1 MIIDSAVTWSFMT
14 RKKVNKTNKKHLEL
28 DCKKATSLIQD
39 YITGELEPDIASEL
53 EIHLS
58 ICPDC
63 VAFLNTY
70 KKTTDL
76 VNSFYNKRAEKL
88 KKGLNKSVGAR
99 ITKVEA

>member
-1 MIIDSAVTWSFMT
+1 MK
-14 RKKVNKTNKKHLEL
+14 RKKINKTKDRQFEL
-28 DCKKATSLIQD
+28 DCKKATALIQD

-53 EIHLS
+53 EKHLS

-76 VNSFYNKRAEKL
+76 VNSFYNKRPQTLKEGL
-88 KKGLNKSVGAR
+88 KKSLRAKFNKG
-99 ITKVEA
+99 EA

>member
-1 MIIDSAVTWSFMT
+1 MT
-14 RKKVNKTNKKHLEL
+14 RKKVNKTKKKHLEF

-76 VNSFYNKRAEKL
+76 VSAFYNKRAQEP
-88 KKGLNKSVGAR
+88 KKRLRKSVSAR
-99 ITKVEA
+99 INKVEA

>member
-1 MIIDSAVTWSFMT
+1 MAWSFMKRKNVSRT
-14 RKKVNKTNKKHLEL
+14 RKKHLEL

-39 YITGELEPDIASEL
+39 YITGELEPDIASKL

-76 VNSFYNKRAEKL
+76 VNSFYNKRPQKL
-88 KKGLNKSVGAR
+88 KKGLRKLVRAR
-99 ITKVEA
+99 INKVEA